1 MMRVFDIELLEVVKC
16 SRLEPVFNIIEL
28 AVYAIVIHV
37 YAREVEATAWT
48 WVVGEDLRDD
58 GDTLANIS
66 TQGMISL
73 EVERRGVPEVAPPAR
88 EGLCAGAI
96 LGGEEGDDD
105 V

>member
-1 MMRVFDIELLEVVKC
+1 MMCVFDIELLEVVKC
-16 SRLEPVFNIIEL
+16 SRLEPVFNLMEL

-37 YAREVEATAWT
+37 YAREVESTAGT
-48 WVVGEDLRDD
+48 WVVREDLRDD

-66 TQGMISL
+66 TEGTISL
-73 EVERRGVPEVAPPAR
+73 EVERRGVPEVAPAAR

>member
-1 MMRVFDIELLEVVKC
+1 
-16 SRLEPVFNIIEL
+16 LEPVINLIEL
-28 AVYAIVIHV
+28 AIYAIVIHV
-37 YAREVEATAWT
+37 YAREVEATAGT
-48 WVVGEDLRDD
+48 WVVREDLGDN

-66 TQGMISL
+66 TQGTISL